1 MTIITDT
8 PSEDGSIKSQAKSN
22 ITAMESYVEK
32 KHKPKPVK
40 WSPENEEILVEWCD
54 IAKIYKWLNSRTN
67 TKLSRQHA
75 MFTIPTITL
84 STITGTA
91 SFAQASLPV
100 SFQRYSPSIIGA
112 INIFI
117 GILSTIQQ
125 YLKIS
130 ELNEAHRVSAIAWD
144 KFARNIKIELSK
156 DPSERTDAGQ
166 FTKLCRMEY
175 DRLMETSP
183 TISQSIINAFND
195 NFRGKEGSEKR
206 QRYDDLRKPDICNT
220 IITADKYRHKWYKNI
235 EKEFNDDDDI
245 DDIEMQRGVT
255 YSIKER
261 FEDDESKIDEL
272 MKLKEEKEADL
283 IKQKQLD
290 QMKDQETKMR
300 DEVIK
305 QEIEIIQK
313 YIVDFID
320 NAGRKP
326 LLDEI
331 ETNMKDKISDNAFAI
346 YSKDLDHDD

>member
-1 MTIITDT
+1 MTDT
-8 PSEDGSIKSQAKSN
+8 PSEDGSIKSQAKSS

-32 KHKPKPVK
+32 KQKPKPVK

-67 TKLSRQHA
+67 RKLSRQHA
-75 MFTIPTITL
+75 LFTIPTITL

-91 SFAQASLPV
+91 SFAQASLPA

-183 TISQSIINAFND
+183 SISQSIVNAFND
-195 NFRGKEGSEKR
+195 TFRGKEGTEKR

-235 EKEFNDDDDI
+235 ELDLNDDDD
-245 DDIEMQRGVT
+245 DLEMQRGVT

-272 MKLKEEKEADL
+272 MKLKEEKEADI

-290 QMKDQETKMR
+290 QMNEQETKMR
-300 DEVIK
+300 DQVIK
-305 QEIEIIQK
+305 EEIVIIQK
-313 YIVDFID
+313 YISNFVE
-320 NAGRKP
+320 NAGRNP

-331 ETNMKDKISDNAFAI
+331 ETNMKGKISDDAFAL
-346 YSKDLDHDD
+346 YSNEFFKID